1 MTVTHSTA
9 VKVAIA
15 TTVRTQLNA
24 GSGSSQAIRFRSAGL
39 ALLASFALDAT
50 PWGAANGSGTIT
62 ANITAP
68 GTTTVGT
75 SGTVAIAEFVDKDAT
90 LCISMTVAVSSGDI
104 NFDSIVWSSGTTI
117 ALSGVT
123 YTPA

>member
-1 MTVTHSTA
+1 MTVAHSTT
-9 VKVAIA
+9 VKVAISTA
-15 TTVRTQLNA
+15 VRAQLNA
-24 GSGSSQAIRFRSAGL
+24 GGGSSQAIRFRSAGL

-50 PWGAANGSGTIT
+50 PWGAPNGSGTIT

-68 GTTTVGT
+68 GTTVVGT
-75 SGTVAIAEFVDKDAT
+75 SGTAALAEFVDKDAT
-90 LCISMTVAVSSGDI
+90 VCITVAVAVSNADI
-104 NFDSIVWSSGTTI
+104 NFDSVVWSSGTTI